1 MYYALFQFIRELVEL
16 PHWFAF
22 HVMVQDAGCGMDAK
36 TLAHV
41 FEPFFTTKAPE
52 KGTGLGLAT
61 VYGVVKQS
69 RGYIDV
75 ASEPGRGSRFTV
87 YLPRVGQPI
96 AESGTP
102 QTGQSPSAPQ
112 DTILVVE
119 DEESIRKL
127 ITTILQDQGY
137 HVLAAGD
144 GIEALQS
151 LQMLKGKCPDDI
163 GNDEGPRMPTT
174 LIEKAHEMLQMASP
188 R

>member
-1 MYYALFQFIRELVEL
+1 
-16 PHWFAF
+16 
-22 HVMVQDAGCGMDAK
+22 
-36 TLAHV
+36 
-41 FEPFFTTKAPE
+41 
-52 KGTGLGLAT
+52 
-61 VYGVVKQS
+61 VYGIVKQS

-75 ASEPGRGSRFTV
+75 TSEPGRGSRFTV

-96 AESGTP
+96 IESGTS
-102 QTGQSPSAPQ
+102 QAGRPSSVPQ

-144 GIEALQS
+144 GIEALQR
-151 LQMLKGKCPDDI
+151 LQLLKEMCPLVITDVIMPRMNCTVFVEGVKAMRPEANVLYMSGYAGDTLQAN
-163 GNDEGPRMPTT
+163 GVNDEMPFLQKPFLPTT
-174 LIEKAHEMLQMASP
+174 LIDKVRELLQTVSP